1 MAPKCYWKKNNNTF
15 LTTYCNL
22 SQTDWTPPLCV
33 FVLLMYRRIRGS
45 WRRWGSACGRRSW
58 CPTWVRWT
66 LRRSMRSW
74 RRATRLFWKTTGES
88 LRGLRHRPDQTLRCC
103 WPGAHPLSIQV
114 VCPVCTKPTSPQTL
128 AATKKK
134 LSWCNK
140 ITVLIKECYRL
151 MVAESGVSVEKT
163 CLFASWCWY
172 SRGERCSWRVRL
184 PVCSMCS
191 ITLCE
196 INWCVIFHR
205 W

>member
-1 MAPKCYWKKNNNTF
+1 MPLEDVSVTD
-15 LTTYCNL
+15 LTAR
-22 SQTDWTPPLCV
+22 LCV
-33 FVLLMYRRIRGS
+33 FVLLCRRTKGS

-66 LRRSMRSW
+66 LRHSTRSW
-74 RRATRLFWKTTGES
+74 RRATRLLWKTTGES

-114 VCPVCTKPTSPQTL
+114 VSPVCTKSTSPQTL

-140 ITVLIKECYRL
+140 ITVLIKECYRF
-151 MVAESGVSVEKT
+151 MVAESGASAIGCSGEDLSCFPADVDTVEEKGAAGGWDF
-163 CLFASWCWY
+163 LFVPCVQSHC
-172 SRGERCSWRVRL
+172 VRL
-184 PVCSMCS
+184 
-191 ITLCE
+191 TD
-196 INWCVIFHR
+196 VIFHR